1 MIKYFCD
8 ECGKE
13 LGELEIGESSGTII
27 VNSKEG
33 DRKTYDPFFTFKY
46 CLEIHI
52 TYHRGKGYLCRNC
65 IVKILNGKL

>member
-13 LGELEIGESSGTII
+13 LGKLEIGESSGAII
-27 VNSKEG
+27 VNSKGGEEG
-33 DRKTYDPFFTFKY
+33 ISDPFFFKY

-52 TYHRGKGYLCRNC
+52 TYHHGKGYLCRGC
-65 IVKILNGKL
+65 LIKILKGEL